1 MERLQCGARRTG
13 RLRPRGPRLVFL
25 LFVCA
30 FSGLLLAVM
39 AIVAV
44 HRSSLLQVGFL
55 YLQHQ
60 GLLSGCGARAS
71 LVGSVVAAQGFG
83 CPKACA
89 VFPDQGSNLCPLLWR
104 AYS

>member
-71 LVGSVVAAQGFG
+71 LVTGSGV
-83 CPKACA
+83 CR
-89 VFPDQGSNLCPLLWR
+89 L
-104 AYS
+104 